1 MERDKPREAT
11 RRDFLNAACTLSA
24 CATCALASVPVARY
38 LAPVPEARLSGPV
51 DVGPDDLPDGA
62 AQAITKGSVPLLI
75 IRAGGKLTA
84 VNATCTHLA
93 CLVRWDEKSGLI
105 RCPCHSATFRP
116 DGTGPTTPATR
127 ELESFP
133 VRSENGRL
141 IVVF

>member
-1 MERDKPREAT
+1 VERDPQPEAS
-11 RRDFLNAACTLSA
+11 RRDFLGAACALSA
-24 CATCALASVPVARY
+24 CATCALAGVPVARY

-62 AQAITKGSVPLLI
+62 AKAVEKGAVPLLI
-75 IRAGGKLTA
+75 IRSGGKLTA

-93 CLVRWDEKSGLI
+93 CLVKWDGKSGLI

-127 ELESFP
+127 ELQSFP